1 MAADDDVEIETGIQ
15 IKIRE
20 GPVSIETDT
29 ASHQKARLQGKGI
42 GEAIKAVMVLA
53 ASRGAFN

>member
-29 ASHQKARLQGKGI
+29 ASHQKARL
-42 GEAIKAVMVLA
+42 
-53 ASRGAFN
+53 